1 MTSKRINV
9 WSTISMVLM
18 VSILAVP
25 ILSVCI
31 EKDHRSLIFAV
42 IAALSAACL
51 ISMYMKSR
59 AVEDSL
65 DGETEKVRKIL
76 DRVPGRGDPDGKT
89 SRLDRMVS
97 TEQQKFMVLGAGV
110 GIIIAFASLVLIELI
125 WYKVQMDEKDII
137 AFSYSSIVSG
147 MACSVVT
154 FLRMLILCGN
164 RLFVPTDR
172 RWTELEHDAIEA
184 RVRSFLRLEAVN
196 KDLTVGLV
204 TSLVSMVIGIAAF
217 VASFI
222 ELRFLNSPSD
232 GDIVYTG
239 AMVL

>member
-1 MTSKRINV
+1 MTSKIINT

-18 VSILAVP
+18 ISVLAVP
-25 ILSVCI
+25 VLSVCI
-31 EKDHRSLIFAV
+31 DRDHRSLIFAV
-42 IAALSAACL
+42 ITVLSAACL
-51 ISMYMKSR
+51 IAMYMKSR

-65 DGETEKVRKIL
+65 EEETDRARRML
-76 DRVPGRGDPDGKT
+76 DRIPKRGDPDGKT

-154 FLRMLILCGN
+154 FLRILILCGN

-232 GDIVYTG
+232 GDIVYIG
-239 AMVL
+239 AMIL